1 MFDIGGGEVLL
12 ILVFVLLMFG
22 PKKIPEVMAAVGKG
36 IRQFRQAQD
45 QIKQQFRDMSAEMEQ
60 ATEITPQP
68 KKTFTVVASND
79 NEDPQPNAIDTLTMD
94 DEKNHSPS
102 SPSVIVRQPEGIIA
116 RTPNP
121 QQNSDTPST
130 EPLS

>member
-68 KKTFTVVASND
+68 KKTFTVVASTDND
-79 NEDPQPNAIDTLTMD
+79 EPLPNAIDTHTS
-94 DEKNHSPS
+94 DEENHSPS

-116 RTPNP
+116 RTSSP
-121 QQNSDTPST
+121 QQNPDTPST
-130 EPLS
+130 ESMS